1 MAEKELL
8 SQRQVAQI
16 FGISERTLEGLR
28 QRRLGPPYVKL
39 GKLVRYDPIAID
51 RFLQANTIE
60 PRITGG
66 ADAR

>member
-39 GKLVRYDPIAID
+39 GKLVRYDPISIE
-51 RFLQANTIE
+51 RFLQANTVE
-60 PRITGG
+60 PNTADG
-66 ADAR
+66 AAR